1 DFGQTVAEIGNVP
14 KQALPPEQMTFD
26 VENNGYKLRVIFQ
39 NINITKGDSLEAG
52 VDYELMIM
60 FGVPTAIQ

>member
-1 DFGQTVAEIGNVP
+1 VP